1 MDFARSNAGGRA
13 TASTKIVVAGGF
25 GVGKTTLVGSV
36 SEIKPL
42 RTEALVTNES
52 EGVDDLDAVPTKATT
67 TVAMDFGRITLA
79 EDLVLYLFGTPG
91 QRRFWFMWDDLCR
104 GAIGAI
110 VLVDTARLNEAFS
123 PLDYFEAK
131 GIPFI
136 VVRQRVRGHP
146 EVPDAGDPR
155 GPRPAQRGADHGRR
169 RPRPGLGQVGA
180 RPGHRVRP
188 RAAHQDGRRRP
199 LTRRGSP
206 SVTHRVGPD
215 AVRAACGELRV
226 VPALPGATGN
236 QPPSTGRSVHPGG
249 TPTPRTADPGSH
261 GPRQARSSTPPPQGR
276 HLPVHPSGAALHNPS
291 TDLDVGL
298 GVSPDRVVG
307 PSRHS

>member
-110 VLVDTARLNEAFS
+110 VLVDTTRLNEAFS

-136 VVRQRVRGHP
+136 VCVNEFEGTPKYPVGEIREALALPV
-146 EVPDAGDPR
+146 EVPIMTVDARDR
-155 GPRPAQRGADHGRR
+155 ESAKEALVKVTEFALQK
-169 RPRPGLGQVGA
+169 LMT
-180 RPGHRVRP
+180 
-188 RAAHQDGRRRP
+188 AAA
-199 LTRRGSP
+199 
-206 SVTHRVGPD
+206 
-215 AVRAACGELRV
+215 AV
-226 VPALPGATGN
+226 
-236 QPPSTGRSVHPGG
+236 H
-249 TPTPRTADPGSH
+249 
-261 GPRQARSSTPPPQGR
+261 
-276 HLPVHPSGAALHNPS
+276 
-291 TDLDVGL
+291 
-298 GVSPDRVVG
+298 
-307 PSRHS
+307 

>member
-1 MDFARSNAGGRA
+1 MSDWISLKGPSVDFARSNAGGRA

-136 VVRQRVRGHP
+136 VCVNEFEGTPKYPVEEIREALALP
-146 EVPDAGDPR
+146 TEVPIMTVDARDR
-155 GPRPAQRGADHGRR
+155 ESAKGA
-169 RPRPGLGQVGA
+169 LV
-180 RPGHRVRP
+180 RVTEFALQQLT
-188 RAAHQDGRRRP
+188 RAAA
-199 LTRRGSP
+199 
-206 SVTHRVGPD
+206 
-215 AVRAACGELRV
+215 AV
-226 VPALPGATGN
+226 
-236 QPPSTGRSVHPGG
+236 H
-249 TPTPRTADPGSH
+249 
-261 GPRQARSSTPPPQGR
+261 
-276 HLPVHPSGAALHNPS
+276 
-291 TDLDVGL
+291 
-298 GVSPDRVVG
+298 
-307 PSRHS
+307 

>member
-1 MDFARSNAGGRA
+1 VDFARSNAGGRA

-52 EGVDDLDAVPTKATT
+52 EGVDDLDAVPSKATT

-110 VLVDTARLNEAFS
+110 VLVDTSRLNEAFS

-136 VVRQRVRGHP
+136 VCVNEFEGTQKFPMPEIREALALP
-146 EVPDAGDPR
+146 NEVPIMAVDARDR
-155 GPRPAQRGADHGRR
+155 DSAKTALVRVTEFALEQLVKTAAVGR
-169 RPRPGLGQVGA
+169 
-180 RPGHRVRP
+180 
-188 RAAHQDGRRRP
+188 
-199 LTRRGSP
+199 
-206 SVTHRVGPD
+206 
-215 AVRAACGELRV
+215 
-226 VPALPGATGN
+226 
-236 QPPSTGRSVHPGG
+236 
-249 TPTPRTADPGSH
+249 
-261 GPRQARSSTPPPQGR
+261 
-276 HLPVHPSGAALHNPS
+276 
-291 TDLDVGL
+291 
-298 GVSPDRVVG
+298 
-307 PSRHS
+307 